1 MNTERLHHLIRLLI
15 DANNKHNFANLL
27 QNVENTHIQAVQNPS
42 PENASAFDV
51 AMDALRNA
59 AVEFPLGSLSPSRR
73 KLLKAIGGLNYYGD
87 NLVRRIDDII
97 ASADTPSNAITEI
110 QQLRSGMQ
118 EFLPTVQAL
127 DESLSK
133 LGVAVEDIP
142 DDSAEIEILIPK
154 SMVDGHLDGL
164 IKETRYLN
172 VVFLDIREVVTGKRT
187 HLDIR
192 SLGSGSLELYL
203 NVDLNTGAVV
213 LNFITAVVLL
223 INSILQT
230 RQNRESLKQQDAPQN
245 IIKGIKVWEDERI
258 NSKIDTLRNEIL
270 EHYKGKEER
279 KNELSNALSK
289 SLNRL
294 ADRIDRGMDIDVTTS
309 AIVTDNGEGKSPTEL
324 EQIEAK
330 RRSIE
335 SIQKDTNVINQ
346 IERNHEPVLQL
357 PVTEEEQ

>member
-1 MNTERLHHLIRLLI
+1 MNTERLHSLIRLLI
-15 DANNKHNFANLL
+15 EANNKHNFINLL
-27 QNVENTHIQAVQNPS
+27 QNVETAYTQAVQSPS
-42 PENASAFDV
+42 PENASAFDT

-73 KLLKAIGGLNYYGD
+73 KLLKAIGGLDYYGD
-87 NLVRRIDDII
+87 NLARRIDDTI

-127 DESLSK
+127 NESLNK

-172 VVFLDIREVVTGKRT
+172 GVFLDIREVVTGKRT

-245 IIKGIKVWEDERI
+245 IIKGIKSWEDERI
-258 NSKIDTLRNEIL
+258 SNKIDTLRKEIL
-270 EHYKGKEER
+270 EHYKGEEAR

-309 AIVTDNGEGKSPTEL
+309 ATVTDNGEGKSPTEL

-346 IERNHEPVLQL
+346 IERNQEPVLQL
-357 PVTEEEQ
+357 PVTEEE